1 MMFFFK
7 IEADRE
13 IVAQD
18 PGGTELPNLDA
29 ARDEAI
35 APARELAAAA
45 ASVGREDGPDQIL
58 ITDATGR
65 LLDSVSLPDMILK
78 RLRK

>member
-7 IEADRE
+7 IEADGE
-13 IVAQD
+13 IVAED
-18 PGGTELPNLDA
+18 PDGTELPNLDA

-35 APARELAAAA
+35 AAARELAAAA
-45 ASVGREDGPDQIL
+45 VSVGREDGPDQIL
-58 ITDATGR
+58 IIDATGR
-65 LLDSVSLPDMILK
+65 VLDSVSLSDMIPK